1 MHKNNLTQQKG
12 LSSNNTNDVLK
23 GAESKE
29 NYCQNGWGGGCPK
42 MKNQK
47 DGHSKYGADSRFDT
61 LDLALGEAEKSIFG
75 QSGGGL

>member
-29 NYCQNGWGGGCPK
+29 NYCQNGWGGAMIKEVEGK
-42 MKNQK
+42 V
-47 DGHSKYGADSRFDT
+47 
-61 LDLALGEAEKSIFG
+61 L
-75 QSGGGL
+75 